1 MRSISCGVAFL
12 NRTRKI
18 DGAHIVLS
26 PDWDEKGGSQM
37 TEPDRDTAEEPTP
50 DQTDDEDVELHG
62 GGKKGG
68 GLGGGA
74 TLPVEPPAPE

>member
-1 MRSISCGVAFL
+1 MS
-12 NRTRKI
+12 
-18 DGAHIVLS
+18 
-26 PDWDEKGGSQM
+26 
-37 TEPDRDTAEEPTP
+37 EPDRDTADEPTP
-50 DQTDDEDVELHG
+50 EQTEEEDVELHG